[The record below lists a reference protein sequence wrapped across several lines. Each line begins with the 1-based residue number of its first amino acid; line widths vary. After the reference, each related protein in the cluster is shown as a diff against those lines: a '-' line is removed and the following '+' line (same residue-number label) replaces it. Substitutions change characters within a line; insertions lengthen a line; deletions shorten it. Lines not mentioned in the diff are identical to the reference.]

1 MKASEY
7 IKALQQLISEHG
19 DCELVYWDK
28 GMKAYLDDLDIP
40 EVVKVK
46 SMGDGMYESSAET
59 IPDTVVFDTIP

>member
-7 IKALQQLISEHG
+7 IKALQQLVDEHG
-19 DCELVYWDK
+19 DCALVYWDK
-28 GMKAYLDDLDIP
+28 EIKVYFDDVDIP

-46 SMGDGMYESSAET
+46 GAGNGMYESSAEV